1 MSSLE
6 VRNQQQSALR
16 SGEQVL
22 RAGCYFVGIPAA
34 HQAMIQR
41 YIIRIDRE
49 RRALVRGS

>member
-1 MSSLE
+1 ME
-6 VRNQQQSALR
+6 VRNLQESSRR
-16 SGEQVL
+16 SGQLVL
-22 RAGCYFVGIPAA
+22 RVGCVYVGVPAP